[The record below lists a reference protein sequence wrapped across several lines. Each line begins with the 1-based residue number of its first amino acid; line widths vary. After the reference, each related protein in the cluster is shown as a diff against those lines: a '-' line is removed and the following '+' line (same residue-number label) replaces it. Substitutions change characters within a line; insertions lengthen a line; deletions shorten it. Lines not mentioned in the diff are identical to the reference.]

1 MSDDAGRWPLS
12 HRGEIWTASFGEK
25 PVRHWVVIV
34 SLDWRNESKHIGSV
48 LIVPFSSRGGDGP
61 TTLMIEPAES
71 GLPRSSWVKGHFVNT
86 IRKTQ
91 LIERHTHALSEKRML
106 EICMLIR
113 CSYDPDALL

>member
-1 MSDDAGRWPLS
+1 MSNPSPR
-12 HRGEIWTASFGEK
+12 RGEIWVGNTGD
-25 PVRHWVVIV
+25 PPQRHWVVIV